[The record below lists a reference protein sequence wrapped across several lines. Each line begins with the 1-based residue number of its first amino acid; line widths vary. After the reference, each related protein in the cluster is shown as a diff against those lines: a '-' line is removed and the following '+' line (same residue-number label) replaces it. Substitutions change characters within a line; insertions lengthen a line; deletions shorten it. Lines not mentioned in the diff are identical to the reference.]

1 MSRKSSFVGKANNA
15 NYIDES
21 SKDFKV
27 NIKNKKTF
35 MGTRVLWPADV
46 ADDTLEK
53 TITKAQ

>member
-1 MSRKSSFVGKANNA
+1 M
-15 NYIDES
+15 S